1 MDHLRNLPLDHAE
14 NLTKMIDIQSG
25 RVVSMA
31 LSKNDHCQ
39 MTLLAFADG
48 ESVSE
53 EQYFGDTLYYVLE
66 GEMPLTIS
74 EKEHLLHT
82 GECMAVPANVLHAV
96 GGTKPFKLLQITLQS
111 FGGNQYG

>member
-1 MDHLRNLPLDHAE
+1 MQHIKNLPAGQAE
-14 NLTKMIDIQSG
+14 KLSELVAIQPG

-31 LSKNDHCQ
+31 LSKNEHCQ

-53 EQYFGDTLYYVLE
+53 ECYWGDTVYYVLE
-66 GEMPLTIS
+66 GEMPVQMDGQTV
-74 EKEHLLHT
+74 LLKA

-96 GGTKPFKLLQITLQS
+96 GGAQPFKLLQITLQ
-111 FGGNQYG
+111 

>member
-1 MDHLRNLPLDHAE
+1 MNHLRNLPLDHAE
-14 NLTKMIDIQSG
+14 NLAQMIDIQPG

-31 LSKNDHCQ
+31 LSKNEHCQ

-53 EQYFGDTLYYVLE
+53 EQYFGDALYYVLE
-66 GEMPLTIS
+66 GEMPLTV
-74 EKEHLLHT
+74 EGKETVIHA

-96 GGTKPFKLLQITLQS
+96 GGTEPFKLLQITLQ
-111 FGGNQYG
+111 

>member
-1 MDHLRNLPLDHAE
+1 MNHLRNLPLDHAE
-14 NLTKMIDIQSG
+14 SFAQMISIQPG

-31 LSKNDHCQ
+31 LSKNAHCQ

-66 GEMPLTIS
+66 GEMPLTM
-74 EKEHLLHT
+74 EGKEYVIHT

-96 GGTKPFKLLQITLQS
+96 GGTRPFKLLQITLQ
-111 FGGNQYG
+111 

>member
-14 NLTKMIDIQSG
+14 SLAKMIDIRPG

-31 LSKNDHCQ
+31 LSKNEHCQ

-48 ESVSE
+48 ESVSQ

-66 GEMPLTIS
+66 GEMPLVIGT
-74 EKEHLLHT
+74 EEYLLHA
-82 GECMAVPANVLHAV
+82 GECMAVPSGVLHAI
-96 GGTKPFKLLQITLQS
+96 GGTVPFKLLQITLQ
-111 FGGNQYG
+111 